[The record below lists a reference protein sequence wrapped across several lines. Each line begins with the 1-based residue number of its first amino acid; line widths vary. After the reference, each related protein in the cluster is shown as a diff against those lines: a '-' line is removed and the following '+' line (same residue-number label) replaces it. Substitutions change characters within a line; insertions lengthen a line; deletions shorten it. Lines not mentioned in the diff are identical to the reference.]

1 MVTLSIQADE
11 ELQAALQERAD
22 LQGKTVSD
30 LAREILREAIAQRP
44 LGERVP
50 TFRGQGLRPGV
61 NLDDSAALLDLV
73 ESRPHSLLELEGLG
87 AELWLGMDAQEYV
100 DDFRREWDHR
110 P

>member
-44 LGERVP
+44 LGERVGHLRGRLELPSTQPTPRTEHGPGWRVNLP

-61 NLDDSAALLDLV
+61 NLDDSAALLEV
-73 ESRPHSLLELEGLG
+73 MESPN
-87 AELWLGMDAQEYV
+87 DV
-100 DDFRREWDHR
+100 D
-110 P
+110 